1 MTDPDTGAL
10 LGIAVT
16 AADVTNGSW
25 FYSTNNGSSWSALG
39 SVSGSS
45 ARLLAADA
53 NTRLYFQ
60 PNANYNGTI
69 ASAITF
75 RAWDQTTGTNGTL
88 ADASTNGGS
97 TAFSTATDVAALT
110 INAVNDAPVITSNG
124 GGATASVN
132 IAENTTAVTTVTAT
146 DVDGPSLTYS
156 ISGGADAAKFSINS
170 SSGVLTF
177 VSAPDYEAPTDVG
190 GDNVYDVTVQV
201 SDGSLTDTQAIA
213 VTVTAVSDNNPVI
226 TSNGGGATASISIH
240 EGLTAVTTVTA
251 TDADLPAQTLTY
263 SISGGPDAAKFTIN
277 GSSGALAFLSAPSY
291 GSPTDAG
298 GNNVYDVTVQVSD
311 GSLTDTQAIAVT
323 IQGTAIMNLGNVAN
337 PTTPVPNQDVTF
349 TATHSNVGNIAATSL
364 VTVENVPANTDFKLS
379 SASLAAGSSGLTAV
393 VTYSNNGGST
403 YAYTPVSGGGGAPAG
418 YDRTVTHLR
427 WTMTGNLSPTS
438 PNNTYSLSFQV
449 RVR

>member
-1 MTDPDTGAL
+1 L

-16 AADVTNGSW
+16 AADATNGSW
-25 FYSTNNGSSWSALG
+25 FYSTDNGSNWTALG

-60 PNANYNGTI
+60 PNADYNGTI

-75 RAWDQTTGTNGTL
+75 RAWDQTTGSNGSL

-110 INAVNDAPVITSNG
+110 INPVNDAPVITSNG
-124 GGATASVN
+124 GGTTASVS
-132 IAENTTAVTTVTAT
+132 IAENTTGVTTVTAT

-156 ISGGADAAKFSINS
+156 IAGGADAAKFTINS
-170 SSGVLTF
+170 STGALAF
-177 VSAPDYEAPTDVG
+177 ASAPDYEAPTDVG
-190 GDNVYDVTVQV
+190 GNNVYDVTVQV
-201 SDGSLTDTQAIA
+201 SDGSLTDSQAIA
-213 VTVTAVSDNNPVI
+213 VTVTAANDNNPVI
-226 TSNGGGATASISIH
+226 TSNGGGATASISVH
-240 EGLTAVTTVTA
+240 EGTTAVTTVTA

-263 SISGGPDAAKFTIN
+263 SISGGPDAGKFTIN
-277 GSSGALAFLSAPSY
+277 GSSGVLAFVAAPSY
-291 GSPTDAG
+291 SSPTDAG

-323 IQGTAIMNLGNVAN
+323 VTGTAIMSLSNVAS
-337 PTTPVPNQDVTF
+337 PPSPVPSQDVTF
-349 TATHSNVGNIAATSL
+349 TATHNNVGNIAAMSL

-379 SASLAAGSSGLTAV
+379 STSFAAGSSGLTAV
-393 VTYSNNGGST
+393 VAYSNNGGISYT
-403 YAYTPVSGGGGAPAG
+403 YTPVSGGGGAPAG
-418 YDRTVTHLR
+418 YDRTVTHVR

-438 PNNTYSLSFQV
+438 PSNSYGVSFQV
-449 RVR
+449 RIR